1 MASTFIIK
9 SGGEVLSFARY
20 EDVVEIDS
28 RVFEANE
35 LGTLTERQEIVEDM
49 LIRSTDRLV
58 QKLKASSWWRVYNNV
73 AISGN
78 LGVGITIPTP
88 DKSKLQRR
96 EDWTELCVY
105 HTLKEYLYPKIADFG
120 VEGSA
125 EVQKIN
131 FYEGKFNALWEELM
145 ASGDFYDT
153 DKDGVVEESEKML
166 KPKVYRRSRGYRPI
180 SGVR

>member
-20 EDVVEIDS
+20 EDVLEMDS

-35 LGTLTERQEIVEDM
+35 IGTLTERQETVEDM

-58 QKLKASSWWRVYNNV
+58 QKLKASAWWRVYNNV
-73 AISGN
+73 AISGS
-78 LGVGITIPTP
+78 LGIGITIPTP
-88 DKSKLQRR
+88 DKTKLQRR
-96 EDWTELCVY
+96 ADWTELCVY

-125 EVQKIN
+125 EVQKIT
-131 FYEGKFNALWEELM
+131 FYEAKFNALWDELM
-145 ASGDFYDT
+145 ASGDFYDS
-153 DKDGVVEESEKML
+153 DNDGTVEESEKML
-166 KPKVYRRSRGYRPI
+166 KPKVYRRSRGYRSI